1 MANSEQQTAASFGQT
16 LKGYF
21 WWTHPRGS
29 VPYDVMVSL
38 ILAFIFL
45 APIWINFRDKPQPRP
60 PRQTE
65 VVMQQEGGGLL
76 CTVDAAAVKP
86 GNDAELRASLLR
98 VIEPLAGEVTIDRY
112 AAVHDRNNNI
122 TAYKVWAHR

>member
-1 MANSEQQTAASFGQT
+1 MRTFGQT

-45 APIWINFRDKPQPRP
+45 APHWINFRDKPQPKP
-60 PRQTE
+60 ARQTE
-65 VVMQQEGGGLL
+65 VVAQQEGDGVVY
-76 CTVDAAAVKP
+76 TVDASTVRV
-86 GNDAELRASLLR
+86 GSDAETRESLMR
-98 VIEPLAGEVTIDRY
+98 VIEPIAGEIAIDRY
-112 AAVHDRNNNI
+112 APVRNHDNNV
-122 TAYKVWAHR
+122 TEYKVWAHRAHTTWIDR